1 MARDFIE
8 HPEGFK
14 NASQWTLNKACLH
27 WPFTK
32 DLWANERSQG
42 KGDYE
47 KKE

>member
-14 NASQWTLNKACLH
+14 NVSQWTLNKACLH

-32 DLWANERSQG
+32 DLWANERSQD